1 MTSPIKESGADD
13 ASRDESR
20 IPRIK
25 IHGVDIDKQLKNLVI
40 GDGKA
45 LAALNEQI
53 GSIAAASS
61 ISVGIL
67 KSFEEYNRNLAKAF
81 APFRAW
87 QIELARTTN
96 PIVQAVQDLAKSFSW
111 VGHWDLRDSPANW
124 PPGLDT
130 RRRLEFLS
138 RKHSVAVYGF
148 PSREHVAAI
157 VGFSSV
163 KEVNLYFTSNVE
175 AIGNDLLKSVVT
187 KKYKTRLKRPLLEIA
202 ACLKAGN
209 IMAAQSL
216 SMAVV
221 EEMRSVLTRKQ
232 KSEFNKDVAA
242 LTVDLVPLD
251 HYGWGYVIESLKGV
265 MTDQRESRKTEPRR
279 LNRNSIAHSIDGH
292 QYTPKNAV
300 RAAFLAFS
308 LVEVWAKSPKEL
320 KDILAATAGLDN
332 PFHVEYA
339 RNKRRQ
345 DAKLAK
351 RSAEKEGRKLEAAQ
365 NKARKNERRG
375 YSKPKK

>member
-1 MTSPIKESGADD
+1 MPSPREGSVAQN
-13 ASRDESR
+13 ASRDVNR
-20 IPRIK
+20 VPRITV
-25 IHGVDIDKQLKNLVI
+25 HGVDMDTQLRNLVI

-45 LAALNEQI
+45 LALLNQQI
-53 GSIAAASS
+53 GSIAASS

-96 PIVQAVQDLAKSFSW
+96 PIVQAVQDLAKTFAW
-111 VGHWDLRDSPANW
+111 VGHWDPRDRPTNW

-130 RRRLEFLS
+130 RKRLEFLS
-138 RKHSVAVYGF
+138 RKHSVALYGF

-157 VGFSSV
+157 VACSSI
-163 KEVNLYFTSNVE
+163 KEVDLYLTSNAE
-175 AIGNDLLKSVVT
+175 AIGDDLLKNVTT
-187 KKYKTRLKRPLLEIA
+187 KKYKARLKRPLVEIA
-202 ACLKAGN
+202 ASLKAGN

-216 SMAVV
+216 SMAVA

-232 KSEFNKDVAA
+232 KSEFKKDIAA
-242 LTVDLVPLD
+242 LTVDLVPHD

-265 MTDQRESRKTEPRR
+265 MVDQRESRKTEPRR

-320 KDILAATAGLDN
+320 KDILAATAGLEN
-332 PFHVEYA
+332 PFNIEYA
-339 RNKRRQ
+339 RSKRRQ
-345 DAKLAK
+345 DAKLSK
-351 RSAEKEGRKLEAAQ
+351 SSVEKDRRKLEAAQ
-365 NKARKNERRG
+365 NKSRKNAQRG
-375 YSKPKK
+375 FSNPKK

>member
-1 MTSPIKESGADD
+1 MTSPTEDSGVEG
-13 ASRDESR
+13 ASKGVNEL
-20 IPRIK
+20 PRIRL
-25 IHGVDIDKQLKNLVI
+25 HGVDMDKQLKTLVI

-45 LAALNEQI
+45 LAALNAQI
-53 GSIAAASS
+53 GSIAASN
-61 ISVGIL
+61 ISLGIL
-67 KSFEEYNRNLAKAF
+67 TSFEEYNRNLAEAF

-87 QIELARTTN
+87 QIELARTTS
-96 PIVQAVQDLAKSFSW
+96 PIVQAVQDLAKSFAW
-111 VGHWDLRDSPANW
+111 VEHWDLRDRPANW

-130 RRRLEFLS
+130 RKRLEFLS
-138 RKHSVAVYGF
+138 RKQSVALYGF

-157 VGFSSV
+157 VECSSV
-163 KEVNLYFTSNVE
+163 KEVDLYFTSNIEV
-175 AIGNDLLKSVVT
+175 IGDDLLKSITT
-187 KKYKTRLKRPLLEIA
+187 KKYKARLKRPLVEIA
-202 ACLKAGN
+202 ASLKAGN
-209 IMAAQSL
+209 MMAAQSL

-232 KSEFNKDVAA
+232 KAEFTKDVAA
-242 LTVDLVPLD
+242 ITVDLVPLD

-265 MTDQRESRKTEPRR
+265 MVHQRENRKTEPRR

-300 RAAFLAFS
+300 RAVFLAFS

-320 KDILAATAGLDN
+320 KDILAATAGLEN

-345 DAKLAK
+345 DTKLSK
-351 RSAEKEGRKLEAAQ
+351 SSVEKDRRKLVAAQ
-365 NKARKNERRG
+365 NKSRKNAQRG
-375 YSKPKK
+375 SSKPKK

>member
-1 MTSPIKESGADD
+1 MTSPIKDSGVDD
-13 ASRDESR
+13 ASRDEIG
-20 IPRIK
+20 IPRIS

-53 GSIAAASS
+53 GSIAASS

-96 PIVQAVQDLAKSFSW
+96 PIVQAVQDLAKSFTW

-130 RRRLEFLS
+130 RKRLEFLS
-138 RKHSVAVYGF
+138 RKHSVALYGF

-175 AIGNDLLKSVVT
+175 AIGDDLLKSVAT

-202 ACLKAGN
+202 SSLKAGN

-265 MTDQRESRKTEPRR
+265 MIDQRESRKTEPRR

-320 KDILAATAGLDN
+320 KDILAATAGLEN

-365 NKARKNERRG
+365 NKSRKNERRG